1 MPSSI
6 SSSKSSAPAP
16 PGLRH
21 AVVFLAG
28 VVVLLAAVEAGAR
41 LFVHRISRI
50 EGRVAAEYQAALRIH
65 AGSHPPRQLLMV
77 GNSLLE
83 ESVPAALLRPDWLQG
98 WQATRFPIEKTSTLD
113 WTYGLPRLYQDGCH
127 PDAYGLVMSPAFL
140 TSTFSR
146 GEYSA
151 LYLLRIRDLGAISG
165 ELHLHPTR
173 IASLGLG
180 IYSKF
185 FALRTD
191 IRKVVLSRALP
202 GMGALAV
209 LLVGRGQ
216 DRPMEQEEYYR
227 QALPRLQA
235 IRKTAI
241 QAESRII
248 LIIHPPSPLLSED
261 GTPAVLRAARDAGVE
276 AVAPDPASRFSQ
288 SDFRDSQHLNETG
301 AGKFIQSIGPGLQA
315 ALDRPL
321 R

>member
-1 MPSSI
+1 MPSST

-16 PGLRH
+16 VGVGH

-28 VVVLLAAVEAGAR
+28 VLVLLAAVEAGAR

-65 AGSHPPRQLLMV
+65 ANSHPPRQLLMV

-113 WTYGLPRLYQDGCH
+113 WIYGLPRLYQDGCQ

-140 TSTFSR
+140 TGANFSR

-151 LYLLRIRDLGAISG
+151 LYLLRLRDLVAISG
-165 ELHLHPTR
+165 ELQLHPTR

-191 IRKVVLSRALP
+191 IRKVLLGRALP
-202 GMGALAV
+202 GMAGLAA
-209 LLVGRGQ
+209 LLVGRGP

-235 IRKTAI
+235 IRKTAA
-241 QAESRII
+241 QAGSRIV
-248 LIIHPPSPLLSED
+248 LIIHPPSPFIAED
-261 GTPAVLRAARDAGVE
+261 GTAAVLRAARDAGVE

-301 AGKFIQSIGPGLQA
+301 ARKFIQSIGPG
-315 ALDRPL
+315 
-321 R
+321 